1 MVDFEAVGAKLY
13 VLRYDEVDAV
23 ADYKKA
29 HGATFTMLSDP
40 DSEVIRSFGILN
52 TTIAEDDHPW
62 HGIPY
67 PGVYVTD
74 EEGIITQ
81 KFFENNFTVR
91 PGPEQLVAAVQGED
105 VVLANRPT
113 MDQEV
118 GVEIEFEGN
127 DLPVGITRQ
136 IVARFSVPEGM
147 HLYQEPV
154 PEGLVAASIELDG
167 EAEGVVAY
175 TLIAPETQ
183 PLTLGTDG
191 YTLEVWEGNVVL
203 RLPIAQNGRAMTK
216 DDDGRWVSI
225 SGKVRWQ
232 ACDYET
238 CLVPDEKTF
247 SFRVPAAFTVMADMG
262 PGEGRVPSMNG
273 ATHFKKMMDRRKT
286 GS

>member
-1 MVDFEAVGAKLY
+1 MDDFEAAGAKLY
-13 VLRYDEVDAV
+13 VLSYDEVDAL
-23 ADYKKA
+23 ADYKNA

-74 EEGIITQ
+74 ADGIITQ

-91 PGPEQLVAAVQGED
+91 PGAEQLVAAVKGED
-105 VVLANRPT
+105 VLLAERPAT
-113 MDQEV
+113 DQEV
-118 GVEIEFEGN
+118 EVEIEFEGN

-136 IVARFSVPEGM
+136 IVARFSVPTGM

-154 PEGLVAASIELDG
+154 PEGLVAASIEIDD
-167 EAEGVVAY
+167 EVEGILSY
-175 TLIAPETQ
+175 TLVAPATQ
-183 PLTLGTDG
+183 PLTLSTDG
-191 YTLEVWEGNVVL
+191 HTLEVYDGNVVL
-203 RLPIAQNGRAMTK
+203 RLPIAQNGRAITK

-225 SGKVRWQ
+225 SGRVRWQ
-232 ACDYET
+232 ACDDET
-238 CLVPDEKTF
+238 CLMPGEKAF
-247 SFRVPAAFTVMADMG
+247 SFRVPSAFTVMADMG

-273 ATHFKKMMDRRKT
+273 ATHFKKMTDRRKT
-286 GS
+286 AS

>member
-13 VLRYDEVDAV
+13 VLSYDEVDAV

-216 DDDGRWVSI
+216 DDVGRWVSI